1 MRSPA
6 DIIEALRREAQENNQ
21 GDLMIAA
28 ADEIDGLCSLVD
40 GLAGM
45 HATNLELRAALAEA
59 LDAFEAFAA
68 ATGTFYPPIIAELRA
83 KHMEGK

>member
-28 ADEIDGLCSLVD
+28 ADEIDDLCGKLGRQDV
-40 GLAGM
+40 
-45 HATNLELRAALAEA
+45 AALQLWCALKEA
-59 LDAFEAFAA
+59 LAIIDSMPRILVFTDEARL
-68 ATGTFYPPIIAELRA
+68 ATIERLRKLA
-83 KHMEGK
+83 DK